1 MNIKQWIADWAKEN
15 NYTSEEDFW
24 DFFYDMKPDVE
35 LLCVHK
41 IICIKNIDPCEE
53 EEFDDW
59 YDNEFFEIAKPI
71 MMELF
76 GYTEEDIE
84 YV

>member
-1 MNIKQWIADWAKEN
+1 MKFKQWIADWAKEN
-15 NYTSEEDFW
+15 NYTREEDFW

-35 LLCVHK
+35 AL
-41 IICIKNIDPCEE
+41 IFRTD
-53 EEFDDW
+53 FDDW
-59 YDNEFFEIAKPI
+59 YDNEFFDIAKPI

>member
-1 MNIKQWIADWAKEN
+1 MKFKQWIADWAKEN
-15 NYTSEEDFW
+15 NYTGKEDFW

-35 LLCVHK
+35 ASNRFK
-41 IICIKNIDPCEE
+41 DED
-53 EEFDDW
+53 FDDW
-59 YDNEFFEIAKPI
+59 YDNEFFEVAKPI

>member
-15 NYTSEEDFW
+15 NYTGKEDFW
-24 DFFYDMKPDVE
+24 DFFYDMKPDVD
-35 LLCVHK
+35 CQIWMHSD
-41 IICIKNIDPCEE
+41 IDGED
-53 EEFDDW
+53 FDEW
-59 YDNEFFEIAKPI
+59 YDYDFYEIAKPI

-76 GYTEEDIE
+76 GYKEEDIE

>member
-15 NYTSEEDFW
+15 NYTNKEDFW

-35 LLCVHK
+35 DAGIHK
-41 IICIKNIDPCEE
+41 EDY
-53 EEFDDW
+53 FDDW
-59 YDNEFFEIAKPI
+59 YDNEFLDIAKPI

>member
-1 MNIKQWIADWAKEN
+1 MKFKQWIADWAKEN
-15 NYTSEEDFW
+15 NYTGEEDFW

-35 LLCVHK
+35 EL
-41 IICIKNIDPCEE
+41 IFRTD
-53 EEFDDW
+53 FDDW
-59 YDNEFFEIAKPI
+59 YDNEFFDIAKPI

-84 YV
+84 NV

>member
-1 MNIKQWIADWAKEN
+1 MTIRQWIADWAKEN
-15 NYTSEEDFW
+15 NYTNKEDFW
-24 DFFYDMKPDVE
+24 DFFYDMKLDVE
-35 LLCVHK
+35 DAN
-41 IICIKNIDPCEE
+41 ICKEE
-53 EEFDDW
+53 DFDDW
-59 YDNEFFEIAKPI
+59 YDNKFFEIAKPI

>member
-1 MNIKQWIADWAKEN
+1 MKIKQWIADWAKEN

-35 LLCVHK
+35 DAGFYK
-41 IICIKNIDPCEE
+41 EDY
-53 EEFDDW
+53 FDDW
-59 YDNEFFEIAKPI
+59 YDNEFLDIAKPI

-84 YV
+84 L

>member
-35 LLCVHK
+35 DAG
-41 IICIKNIDPCEE
+41 IYEDEY
-53 EEFDDW
+53 FDDW

-71 MMELF
+71 MCELF
-76 GYTEEDIE
+76 GYTEDDIQE
-84 YV
+84 Y